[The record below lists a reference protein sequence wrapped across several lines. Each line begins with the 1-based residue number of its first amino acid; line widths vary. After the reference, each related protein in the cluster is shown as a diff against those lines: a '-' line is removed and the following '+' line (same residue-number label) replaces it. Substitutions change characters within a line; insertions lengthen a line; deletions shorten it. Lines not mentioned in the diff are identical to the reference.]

1 MLLGRLLPEVQA
13 SLTRRHISCEQSLLM
28 ETALEDPKV
37 NGDPCLHGAYSFN
50 QVNTFAFHYSIRQT
64 VSGGG
69 APFTPGLRPREV
81 K

>member
-1 MLLGRLLPEVQA
+1 MLLSCPLPEVQA
-13 SLTRRHISCEQSLLM
+13 GLTHRHISCEQSLLM

-37 NGDPCLHGAYSFN
+37 NGDPCLRGAYSFN
-50 QVNTFAFHYSIRQT
+50 QVNTFAFHYSMRQT

-69 APFTPGLRPREV
+69 TPYTAGLRPGEV

>member
-1 MLLGRLLPEVQA
+1 
-13 SLTRRHISCEQSLLM
+13 M

-37 NGDPCLHGAYSFN
+37 NGDPCLRGAYSFN
-50 QVNTFAFHYSIRQT
+50 QVNTFAFHYGMRQT

-69 APFTPGLRPREV
+69 TPYTAGLRPGEV